1 MKMHGRK
8 ALLLILAAFCAVF
21 AEDGTQY
28 NMVDTMWVLIAG
40 FLVFFMN
47 AGFAF
52 VEAGFC
58 RAKNVVNI
66 LAKNFMVF
74 ALAAIAY
81 WALGYGLMF
90 GKGGAIIGTDSFLF
104 SSTANSPVTNIPV
117 FTFFF
122 FQLAFAAAGCS
133 IISGAVAERIKLISF
148 IVFGIVMVAVIYP
161 LTGHWIWGG
170 GWLSSLGFHDFAGS
184 TAVHSVGGWCA
195 LTGILILGPRIGK
208 YRADGSQ
215 RAILGHSIPLATLG
229 GFILWF
235 GWFGFNPGSQLA
247 MDENVPRIALTTAL
261 ASCAGIIGG
270 MAVSW
275 KLSKKPDLSMVING
289 CLAGLVAIT
298 APCAVV
304 TPAASILI
312 GLIAGII
319 VVYSVMFFDKLKIDD
334 PVGALSVHLV
344 NGIWG
349 TIAVGLF
356 AAPELFSGKA
366 GLFYGGGFKQLG
378 IQLTGIAAT
387 GTTVFILSFLLWSI
401 IKLVFGLRGSHEEEI
416 GGLDVGEMGL
426 EGYSGFQ
433 IFTTEDIGPSISL
446 EPVKIA
452 RNKVQEV
459 VR

>member
-1 MKMHGRK
+1 MKMLGTK
-8 ALLLILAAFCAVF
+8 ALLLILVAFCAVF
-21 AEDGTQY
+21 AGDGAQY
-28 NMVDTMWVLIAG
+28 NMVDTMWVLVAG

-66 LAKNFMVF
+66 LAKNFIVF
-74 ALAAIAY
+74 ALAAIAF
-81 WALGYGLMF
+81 WAIGYGLMF
-90 GKGGAIIGTDSFLF
+90 GKGGAIIGTNSFLF
-104 SSTANSPVTNIPV
+104 DSTANSPVTNIPV
-117 FTFFF
+117 FAFFF

-148 IVFGIVMVAVIYP
+148 IVFGTAMVAFIYP

-170 GWLSSLGFHDFAGS
+170 GWLSTLGFHDFAGS

-195 LTGILILGPRIGK
+195 LTGILLLGPRVGK
-208 YRADGSQ
+208 YRVDGSQ
-215 RAILGHSIPLATLG
+215 RALLGHSIPLATLG

-261 ASCAGIIGG
+261 ASCAGVIGG
-270 MAVSW
+270 MSVSW
-275 KLSKKPDLSMVING
+275 KMSKKPDLSMIING

-319 VVYSVMFFDKLKIDD
+319 VVYSVMIFDRLKIDD

-349 TIAVGLF
+349 TLAVGLF
-356 AAPELFSGKA
+356 AAPEFFNDKA

-378 IQLTGIAAT
+378 IQLTGVAAT
-387 GTTVFILSFLLWSI
+387 GVTVFVLSFLLWSL
-401 IKLVFGLRGSHEEEI
+401 IKRIFGLRVSHEEEV

-433 IFTTEDIGPSISL
+433 IFTTEDIGPSISV
-446 EPVKIA
+446 EPLKSTQ
-452 RNKVQEV
+452 NQVQEV
-459 VR
+459 AR